1 MAFWCP
7 RKGLCGSLLGVKD
20 LSFHAIDTA
29 NFRGVLG
36 ISTVEFI
43 KEASVG
49 GYHGIWQRRPR
60 TLCLNWNYGSWL
72 HTVPD
77 NLQWG
82 SAQDRLIRGYYIC
95 NKQAKA
101 LKPNM
106 ITGPHIYKWNK
117 FNSQKQWKI
126 EVQIA
131 GNKI

>member
-1 MAFWCP
+1 MGTMASD
-7 RKGLCGSLLGVKD
+7 REGRVLC
-20 LSFHAIDTA
+20 AWIETM
-29 NFRGVLG
+29 
-36 ISTVEFI
+36 
-43 KEASVG
+43 EA
-49 GYHGIWQRRPR
+49 
-60 TLCLNWNYGSWL
+60 
-72 HTVPD
+72 D